1 MTLEQINYY
10 FSEVFKK
17 NFRVGK
23 GSVSKNIL
31 TAHAET
37 IAKCIVEQPQKNET
51 IKILLNNRPEYIKKF
66 FNMNY
71 ISVEEIAEIGK
82 TNPEIYYVIPETFYS
97 NNPQLFNMIAES
109 QNILFDLLPK
119 EVKNNEMI
127 QNALKRK
134 KSIYYSD
141 KRDIN
146 GYDIDWLDENGK
158 LINFFTLAN
167 NYVINSKEDYLKI
180 VEKYLSSGMSVPL
193 FCKQYG
199 ISSVDGFNKLL
210 NRVGI
215 ENIDTQDSIDEV
227 KDRAKQ
233 IYLGTIKNI
242 ANQINE
248 GKLTFKEYIDSNYN
262 QFHKFKLLIE
272 YISDK
277 QLFMKQLIDY
287 ICNEQLIK
295 IDRLNTL
302 FETDSRNI
310 VNAIKPYLY
319 KAGINDANAL
329 RGLHQTLNRYKYPY
343 KRCVSKIIKNGVEYN
358 IDDSVIDKALV
369 YLHNNDI
376 YKCQYTVDFI
386 CKKIAMGEIN
396 YDVELEEKKEELKTM
411 ILYSALEKAKSIDDY
426 LTVMDENN
434 KHRTI

>member
-1 MTLEQINYY
+1 MTLEQVNYY
-10 FSEVFKK
+10 FSESFKK
-17 NFRVGK
+17 KFRIGR
-23 GSVSKNIL
+23 GNVSKNIL

-37 IAKCIVEQPQKNET
+37 IVKCIAEQPQKNET
-51 IKILLNNRPEYIKKF
+51 IKILLNKRPEYIKKF
-66 FNMNY
+66 FDMGY
-71 ISVEEIAEIGK
+71 ISIEEIAEIGK

-97 NNPQLFNMIAES
+97 DNPQLLNMIAES
-109 QNILFDLLPK
+109 QNVLFDLLPK
-119 EVKNNEMI
+119 EVKKNEMI
-127 QNALKRK
+127 QDALKRK
-134 KSIYYSD
+134 KSIYHSD

-180 VEKYLSSGMSVPL
+180 VEKYLSSGMSVPF

-210 NRVGI
+210 NRAGI
-215 ENIDTQDSIDEV
+215 ENIETQNSIDEV
-227 KDRAKQ
+227 KDCAKQ
-233 IYLGTIKNI
+233 VYLGTIKNI

-248 GKLTFKEYIDSNYN
+248 GKLTFKEYIDSNFN
-262 QFHKFKLLIE
+262 QFHKFRLLIE

-277 QLFMKQLIDY
+277 RLFIKQLIDY

-295 IDRLNTL
+295 VDRLNAL
-302 FETDSRNI
+302 FETDLRNI

-319 KAGINDANAL
+319 KVGINDANTLRAL
-329 RGLHQTLNRYKYPY
+329 YQVLNKYKYPY
-343 KRCVSKIIKNGVEYN
+343 KRVVSKIIKNGVEYN

-369 YLHNNDI
+369 YVHNNDI

-396 YDVELEEKKEELKTM
+396 YDVELEEKKEELKIV
-411 ILYSALEKAKSIDDY
+411 ILYSALEKAKSIEDY
-426 LTVMDENN
+426 LAVMDESN
-434 KHRTI
+434 KRRTI